1 MGKIKRL
8 VLDVLKPHK
17 PSMIEF
23 AQRVEDAEGVSGVN
37 ATLVEID
44 EEVQNIK
51 LTVEGDSI
59 NQEDVEH
66 RVKDLGGSIH
76 SYDEIVCGEKMVE
89 ESETPQD

>member
-8 VLDVLKPHK
+8 VLDVLKPHQ

-23 AQRVEDAEGVSGVN
+23 AQRVEDAEGVVGVN

-51 LTVEGDSI
+51 LTVEGEDV
-59 NQEDVEH
+59 NHQDVEH
-66 RVKDLGGSIH
+66 RVQDLGGSIH